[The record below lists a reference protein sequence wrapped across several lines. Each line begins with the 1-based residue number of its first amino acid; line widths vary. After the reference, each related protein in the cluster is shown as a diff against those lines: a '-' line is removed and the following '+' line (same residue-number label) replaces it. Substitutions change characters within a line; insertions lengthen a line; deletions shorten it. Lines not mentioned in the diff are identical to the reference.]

1 MITYINNQLAEISRF
16 LETSKEN
23 IDTRNKAINENVKDL
38 LKVMN
43 SLKALDERRDDIY
56 LTLDRIEEV
65 LKTFQRRFDKKK
77 EHEMK
82 KCNKLMDDNKTITF
96 VAAKVEKEISGP
108 KTIEAAK
115 TKERIKKF

>member
-1 MITYINNQLAEISRF
+1 
-16 LETSKEN
+16 
-23 IDTRNKAINENVKDL
+23 
-38 LKVMN
+38 MN

-65 LKTFQRRFDKKK
+65 LKTFERRFEKKK

-82 KCNKLMDDNKTITF
+82 KCNKLMEDNKTITF

-115 TKERIKKF
+115 TKERIKKFEEHLKEVQVGLKKESFYYYDTGVEGSFARIT

>member
-65 LKTFQRRFDKKK
+65 LKTF
-77 EHEMK
+77 
-82 KCNKLMDDNKTITF
+82 
-96 VAAKVEKEISGP
+96 
-108 KTIEAAK
+108 
-115 TKERIKKF
+115 